1 MITATAA
8 TTITIGQALEEA
20 RARLAH
26 LESARLDA
34 DILLAAVLDCRREDF
49 YARPERELPANRAVD
64 FHALIERRSE
74 GYPVA
79 YLTGRREFWSLQCQV
94 NSHTLI
100 PRPETETL
108 VEAALARIPEET
120 ALDILDLGTG
130 SGAIALALAGE
141 RPACRITATD
151 ISREALAVAY
161 ENANAAGLSNIAFM
175 ESDWFSE
182 LERQRYHLIVSN
194 PPYVESNYGGFATG
208 EIRFEPRL
216 ALDGGPAGL
225 DAIRRII
232 PAARRRLHPGGWLL
246 LEHGHQQAEDTRG
259 LLLAA
264 RYSDPQTLQDMAGL
278 DRVTLAYAS

>member
-1 MITATAA
+1 MTTAQAQIQTVK
-8 TTITIGQALEEA
+8 QALDLA

-34 DILLAAVLDCRREDF
+34 EILLTAVLDCRREDF
-49 YARPERELPANRAVD
+49 HARPERELPVNRIVD
-64 FHALIERRSE
+64 FHALIERRCE

-79 YLTGRREFWSLQCQV
+79 YLTGRREFWSLECRV
-94 NSHTLI
+94 DSHTLI

-108 VEAALARIPEET
+108 VEAALARIPRET

-130 SGAIALALAGE
+130 SGAIALALASE

-151 ISREALAVAY
+151 ISREALAVAR
-161 ENANAAGLSNIAFM
+161 ENAAAARLANITFI

-182 LERQRYHLIVSN
+182 LEQQRFHLIVSN
-194 PPYVESNYGGFATG
+194 PPYVESGYTGFTTG

-232 PAARRRLHPGGWLL
+232 PAARRRLQPGGHLI
-246 LEHGHQQAEDTRG
+246 LEHGHRHGEAVRG

-264 RYSDPQTLQDMAGL
+264 HYTAPHTLQDMAGL
-278 DRVTLAYAS
+278 DRVTLATVS